1 MSVTHGAGG
10 GAGHAAVVSQVE
22 HLQRALR
29 EAQAEAARFS
39 SLLEQQRR
47 ESDRLGAELLP
58 ARKALAAQR
67 AEQERGAREL
77 ALARQLRA
85 EAEARRGESD
95 EALRRLEGRLV
106 RGREGAF
113 LLEQNAKLRAA
124 LAALRAE
131 HEEFPFPAE
140 LHAARGGGLVHSL
153 LQAVNRAG
161 RHCEDASERRRQ
173 GRRRLHT

>member
-95 EALRRLEGRLV
+95 EALRRLEKKGAAQPRAEPHKVGRLAQHAEA
-106 RGREGAF
+106 RQ
-113 LLEQNAKLRAA
+113 L
-124 LAALRAE
+124 ALR
-131 HEEFPFPAE
+131 P
-140 LHAARGGGLVHSL
+140 
-153 LQAVNRAG
+153 
-161 RHCEDASERRRQ
+161 RRR
-173 GRRRLHT
+173 RRSRQRTRHIR